1 MLEQKLQEFSEA
13 GNEQAEVIE
22 EVTAEEDRDS
32 SKPKNS
38 LAETMVEIMRKNIQE
53 QENSPRFEAMQFLEQ
68 YASAVETDAEA
79 LAFWKAKASSN
90 RPIDIV
96 ASKVAELYLSPPA
109 TSVDV
114 ERLFSTAGDIRT
126 QERNSLLPENA
137 AKLLFLKEN
146 LPRIGFNY

>member
-1 MLEQKLQEFSEA
+1 MDFGQ
-13 GNEQAEVIE
+13 
-22 EVTAEEDRDS
+22 
-32 SKPKNS
+32 
-38 LAETMVEIMRKNIQE
+38 RKGQIW
-53 QENSPRFEAMQFLEQ
+53 PFG
-68 YASAVETDAEA
+68 TDAEA

-96 ASKVAELYLSPPA
+96 ASSSKVAELYLSPPA

-114 ERLFSTAGDIRT
+114 ECLFSTAGDIRT

-146 LPRIGFNY
+146 LPRIGFYY

>member
-1 MLEQKLQEFSEA
+1 M
-13 GNEQAEVIE
+13 
-22 EVTAEEDRDS
+22 
-32 SKPKNS
+32 
-38 LAETMVEIMRKNIQE
+38 
-53 QENSPRFEAMQFLEQ
+53 
-68 YASAVETDAEA
+68 
-79 LAFWKAKASSN
+79 
-90 RPIDIV
+90 

-146 LPRIGFNY
+146 LPRIGFNYESLAFSNKKLKIYGLKNIQGSARGSVRFG

>member
-1 MLEQKLQEFSEA
+1 MQEFSEA
-13 GNEQAEVIE
+13 GNEQAEAEVIE

-53 QENSPRFEAMQFLEQ
+53 QENSPRFEAMQFVEQ
-68 YASAVETDAEA
+68 YASAKVVETDAEA
-79 LAFWKAKASSN
+79 LAFWEAKASSN

>member
-1 MLEQKLQEFSEA
+1 VDFGQ
-13 GNEQAEVIE
+13 
-22 EVTAEEDRDS
+22 
-32 SKPKNS
+32 
-38 LAETMVEIMRKNIQE
+38 RKGQIW
-53 QENSPRFEAMQFLEQ
+53 PFG
-68 YASAVETDAEA
+68 TDAEA